1 MTFPTARPTARPKAQ
16 PGPSPRIPVVSTAR
30 RYVGFHITNQAQGR
44 KDAERLAALK
54 KASV

>member
-1 MTFPTARPTARPKAQ
+1 MTFPTARHKAQ

-44 KDAERLAALK
+44 KEAERQKALK
-54 KASV
+54 QASL

>member
-1 MTFPTARPTARPKAQ
+1 MTFPTARPKAQ

-44 KDAERLAALK
+44 KDVDRLKALQ

>member
-1 MTFPTARPTARPKAQ
+1 MTFPTPRPKAQ
-16 PGPSPRIPVVSTAR
+16 PGPSPRIPVVSTER

-44 KDAERLAALK
+44 KDVDRLKALQ

>member
-1 MTFPTARPTARPKAQ
+1 MTSPTPRPKAQ
-16 PGPSPRIPVVSTAR
+16 PGPSPRIRIVSTAR

-44 KDAERLAALK
+44 KDVDRLRALQ